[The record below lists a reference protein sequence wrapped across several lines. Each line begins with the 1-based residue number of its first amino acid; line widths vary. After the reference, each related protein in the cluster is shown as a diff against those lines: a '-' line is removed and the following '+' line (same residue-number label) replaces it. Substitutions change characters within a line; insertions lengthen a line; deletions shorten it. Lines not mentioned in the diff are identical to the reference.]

1 MTVAMTLQH
10 EMRKHQ
16 DLLEGVLTHK
26 QQRAVTAFVQ
36 QPAGFKS
43 YNSQSGEIFGILSQM
58 KETFESNLS
67 ASQKD
72 EMAAQSAYEE
82 LKAGKEAQIAAA
94 SDAIAKK
101 TQELATTDE
110 KNANA
115 KVDKENTEAAK
126 AADEKYLAMLKEKCA
141 KTDQEFEERTK
152 TRQLEMEAVSKAC
165 AVLSSDDAHDLF
177 TKTFNAAFIQ
187 TESASLTAQR
197 SHASKLLKEVAHKF
211 NSPRLATL
219 ALRVKLDAFTRVKK
233 AIDDMI
239 AQLGQEKADEIK
251 HKDFC
256 NEEFNS
262 NLLETEQKT
271 RTKNDLVAKI
281 EDLTMTIDT
290 LTKEIETLKAE
301 IQEMQVQRKRAGEN
315 REKENS
321 EFQQTVADQRSAMKY
336 LKAALTFLEGFY
348 GNASGFSRLLQQEPV
363 GPPPP
368 SGFKTYKNNKH
379 SGGVMGMIQQII
391 DDTKAVEAETIR
403 AEEDAQKG
411 YEDFVKD
418 TNFSI
423 ETKTAESVDK
433 SGVKAK
439 AEADRAQTKSAL
451 ESTELELEQLA
462 NYNLKLHASCDFV
475 LKNFD
480 MRQTARDEEVEA
492 LKQAKQILSGA
503 KFAAFLQSTA

>member
-1 MTVAMTLQH
+1 
-10 EMRKHQ
+10 
-16 DLLEGVLTHK
+16 
-26 QQRAVTAFVQ
+26 
-36 QPAGFKS
+36 
-43 YNSQSGEIFGILSQM
+43 
-58 KETFESNLS
+58 
-67 ASQKD
+67 
-72 EMAAQSAYEE
+72 
-82 LKAGKEAQIAAA
+82 
-94 SDAIAKK
+94 
-101 TQELATTDE
+101 
-110 KNANA
+110 
-115 KVDKENTEAAK
+115 
-126 AADEKYLAMLKEKCA
+126 
-141 KTDQEFEERTK
+141 
-152 TRQLEMEAVSKAC
+152 
-165 AVLSSDDAHDLF
+165 
-177 TKTFNAAFIQ
+177 
-187 TESASLTAQR
+187 
-197 SHASKLLKEVAHKF
+197 
-211 NSPRLATL
+211 
-219 ALRVKLDAFTRVKK
+219 
-233 AIDDMI
+233 MI

-336 LKAALTFLEGFY
+336 LKAALTLLEKFY

-368 SGFKTYKNNKH
+368 SGFKTYKNNEH

-423 ETKTAESVDK
+423 ESKTAEIVDK
-433 SGVKAK
+433 SEVKAK
-439 AEADRAQTKSAL
+439 AEADRAQANSAL
-451 ESTELELEQLA
+451 ENTELELEQLA
-462 NYNLKLHASCDFV
+462 NYNLELHASCDFV